1 MSDSR
6 SPDAGRGEPLDMA
19 IAGAVAGATTGA
31 VAGVITGA
39 IAGVIAGAAF
49 ERSPAA

>member
-6 SPDAGRGEPLDMA
+6 SPDAGRDEPLDMA
-19 IAGAVAGATTGA
+19 IAGA

-39 IAGVIAGAAF
+39 IAGVISGPIARVIAGAAF

>member
-6 SPDAGRGEPLDMA
+6 SPDAGRDEPLRM
-19 IAGAVAGATTGA
+19 
-31 VAGVITGA
+31 A
-39 IAGVIAGAAF
+39 IAGVIAGAIAGAITGAITGAAF